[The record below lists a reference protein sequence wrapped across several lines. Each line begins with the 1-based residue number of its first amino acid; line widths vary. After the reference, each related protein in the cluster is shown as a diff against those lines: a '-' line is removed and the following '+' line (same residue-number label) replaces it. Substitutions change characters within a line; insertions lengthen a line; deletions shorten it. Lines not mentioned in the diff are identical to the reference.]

1 MNKKII
7 WLSALALS
15 MSLSQ
20 ATFACDCEMPSSP
33 KDRLERMT
41 HKLDLTA
48 DQKMKIKAIGDKAR
62 EEMKPKYDEMRSNR
76 MQLNELAAAKE
87 IDQAKVDKLIDQNKE
102 IFGTIM
108 KMRVIVRHDVDMLLT
123 DKQKEKLDK
132 MVADWKEKHMHKD

>member
-1 MNKKII
+1 
-7 WLSALALS
+7 
-15 MSLSQ
+15 
-20 ATFACDCEMPSSP
+20 MPSSP

-41 HKLDLTA
+41 HKLYLTA